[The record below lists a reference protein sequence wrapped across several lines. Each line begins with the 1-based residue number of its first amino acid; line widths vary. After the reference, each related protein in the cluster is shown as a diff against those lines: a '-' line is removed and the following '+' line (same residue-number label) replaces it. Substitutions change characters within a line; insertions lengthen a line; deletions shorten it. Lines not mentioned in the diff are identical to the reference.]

1 METAVPLQ
9 SAGRGAARA
18 MGGSRDVCSLGED
31 AATGEV
37 AGDGGCQLNFVRD
50 PFAFLGP
57 GEI

>member
-1 METAVPLQ
+1 ME
-9 SAGRGAARA
+9 
-18 MGGSRDVCSLGED
+18 GSRDVCSLGED